1 MEKVAFNDEMTENT
15 KVTVGSVAII
25 WQKIVYPLLHF
36 VWCIMDACILLLN
49 KENGV

>member
-25 WQKIVYPLLHF
+25 WQKIVSNSVDAPADFEKLLCQLRI
-36 VWCIMDACILLLN
+36 VKL
-49 KENGV
+49 